1 LKLLFRKSKEMPG
14 NLDLNALRAMLSGV
28 ELGGFAHAA
37 QRLNRSQSAVSMQL
51 RKLEKQAGQQ
61 LFKRDGRSLALTDAG
76 EVLLKYAR
84 RLLALNDEAMAALGV
99 SAVGGTIRVGM
110 PQDFVDVLLPSLLTR
125 FTKVRPGMHIEVRA
139 GRNYALAEDVAAG
152 RLDLALAFA
161 EPGRNKRERVAT
173 LPRVWVANAPGPAKA
188 LEKLPMP
195 LVVFDGPCL
204 FRQSG
209 IAALDRAGIPWRLA
223 LTTPSLSGVWVG
235 VRASLGITVRTPVAV
250 PSYLSVL
257 KAGAVL
263 PKLPAVDLLLHTSN
277 EPTLAVKL
285 LRDILHE
292 TISGECR
299 ELIRGKR
306 VAIAH
311 GTGRAAARYRAA

>member
-1 LKLLFRKSKEMPG
+1 LKSLFRKSKEMPA
-14 NLDLNALRAMLSGV
+14 NLDLNALRAMLSGI

-51 RKLEKQAGQQ
+51 RKLEKQAGQR
-61 LFKRDGRSLALTDAG
+61 LFKREGRSLALTDAG
-76 EVLLKYAR
+76 EVLLRYAR
-84 RLLALNDEAMAALGV
+84 RLLALNDETMAALGA

-110 PQDFVDVLLPSLLTR
+110 PQDFVDVLLPGLLAR

-188 LEKLPMP
+188 MEERPMP

-209 IAALDRAGIPWRLA
+209 IGALDRAGIPWRLA
-223 LTTPSLSGVWVG
+223 LTTPSLAGVWVG

-277 EPTLAVKL
+277 EPASAVKL

-292 TISGECR
+292 TITATDVGYS
-299 ELIRGKR
+299 
-306 VAIAH
+306 
-311 GTGRAAARYRAA
+311 

>member
-1 LKLLFRKSKEMPG
+1 MPA
-14 NLDLNALRAMLSGV
+14 NLDLNALRAMISGI

-51 RKLEKQAGQQ
+51 RKLEKQAGQR

-84 RLLALNDEAMAALGV
+84 RLLVLNDETMAALGA

-110 PQDFVDVLLPSLLTR
+110 PQDFVDVLLPGLLAR

-161 EPGRNKRERVAT
+161 EPTRNKRQRIAT
-173 LPRVWVANAPGPAKA
+173 LPRVWVANAPSPPKA
-188 LEKLPMP
+188 TEKLPMP

-209 IAALDRAGIPWRLA
+209 IGALDRAGIPWRLA
-223 LTTPSLSGVWVG
+223 LTTPSLSGVWVA
-235 VRASLGITVRTPVAV
+235 VRASLGMTVRTPVAV
-250 PSYLSVL
+250 PPYLSVL
-257 KAGAVL
+257 KASAGL
-263 PKLPAVDLLLHTSN
+263 PKLPAVDLLLHTSS
-277 EPTLAVKL
+277 EPASAVKL
-285 LRDILHE
+285 LREILHE
-292 TISGECR
+292 TISEQCR
-299 ELIRGKR
+299 ELIRGK
-306 VAIAH
+306 H
-311 GTGRAAARYRAA
+311 LAATRDSNALA

>member
-1 LKLLFRKSKEMPG
+1 
-14 NLDLNALRAMLSGV
+14 MLSGI

-51 RKLEKQAGQQ
+51 RKLEKQAGQR
-61 LFKRDGRSLALTDAG
+61 LFKREGRSLALTDAG

-84 RLLALNDEAMAALGV
+84 RLLALNDETMAALGA

-110 PQDFVDVLLPSLLTR
+110 PQDFVDVLLPSLLAR
-125 FTKVRPGMHIEVRA
+125 FTKARPGMHIEVRA

-173 LPRVWVANAPGPAKA
+173 LPRVWVANAPSPAKA
-188 LEKLPMP
+188 MEELPMP

-209 IAALDRAGIPWRLA
+209 IGALDRAGIPWRLA
-223 LTTPSLSGVWVG
+223 LTTPSLAGVWVA
-235 VRASLGITVRTPVAV
+235 VRASLGITVRTPLAV
-250 PSYLSVL
+250 PAYLSVL
-257 KAGAVL
+257 KASAVL

-277 EPTLAVKL
+277 EPASAVKL

-292 TISGECR
+292 TIFNECR

-311 GTGRAAARYRAA
+311 GTGSASMT